1 MSHYR
6 PGDVVLAPVRFHRR
20 EESVKIR
27 PAVVIEQQNDG
38 RVIVC
43 PVTSRQPDNSPHLT
57 LGLDDFA
64 NGGLNLFEE
73 SYVLLSERTAVAVG
87 LIAGKKGRL
96 NAEWLSELRRQLSDI

>member
-87 LIAGKKGRL
+87 LIAGKKGQL
-96 NAEWLSELRRQLSDI
+96 NAEWLSELRRQLSGI